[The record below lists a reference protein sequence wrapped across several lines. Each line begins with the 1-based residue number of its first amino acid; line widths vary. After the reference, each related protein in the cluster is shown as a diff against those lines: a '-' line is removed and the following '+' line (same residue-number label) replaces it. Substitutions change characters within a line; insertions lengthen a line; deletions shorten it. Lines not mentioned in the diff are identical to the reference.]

1 MSHHFPLEHG
11 HVFPALTVDTSSN
24 IVAGRQVL
32 EASREEQPGG
42 EAVEG
47 GEAREGEPALHARA
61 VPREG
66 AEDPRVS
73 HCPADKIII
82 RQSQVETCVPIYK
95 SCLMSSQIQDGDG
108 AVPQPESGTPRA
120 SEQVRKGRRSS
131 HNVIKCINQS
141 VIFHK
146 WSKCHIK
153 D

>member
-1 MSHHFPLEHG
+1 MEHG

-66 AEDPRVS
+66 ATEPRVS
-73 HCPADKIII
+73 N
-82 RQSQVETCVPIYK
+82 CVTNSMNIL
-95 SCLMSSQIQDGDG
+95 SI
-108 AVPQPESGTPRA
+108 T
-120 SEQVRKGRRSS
+120 
-131 HNVIKCINQS
+131 
-141 VIFHK
+141 
-146 WSKCHIK
+146 
-153 D
+153 

>member
-1 MSHHFPLEHG
+1 MEHG

-66 AEDPRVS
+66 TEDPRVS

-95 SCLMSSQIQDGDG
+95 SCLMLCLLKFRM
-108 AVPQPESGTPRA
+108 EMERC
-120 SEQVRKGRRSS
+120 RSL
-131 HNVIKCINQS
+131 NQELRERL
-141 VIFHK
+141 
-146 WSKCHIK
+146 SKYEK
-153 D
+153 VDDLPTM